1 MTSTDLQIFP
11 EEGVQ
16 SEIIDNGGS
25 IALGDVTTTDTILIE
40 TREDTGETSVSNF
53 VVFHDDITD
62 ERRCVMKNSK
72 TIDEN
77 QTACTTSVSIGY
89 VDNSNTRS
97 LEGVLEYTP
106 AGMDIRSVTDAGV
119 ESISTMDIDGLS
131 FNSDNVGV
139 ILGSTTQ
146 FRLFYDDS
154 TETLQIQYMD
164 TGAWVTKREFSR

>member
-1 MTSTDLQIFP
+1 MASTDLQIFP
-11 EEGVQ
+11 QDGVQ
-16 SEIIDNGGS
+16 NEIIENGGS
-25 IALGDVTTTDTILIE
+25 IALGDVTTSDTILIE

-53 VVFHDDITD
+53 VVFHDDTTD

-72 TIDEN
+72 TIDEA

-89 VDNSNTRS
+89 VDNSSTRS
-97 LEGVLEYTP
+97 LENVLEYTP
-106 AGMDIRSVTDAGV
+106 GGMNVRSVTDAGT

-139 ILGSTTQ
+139 ILGSSTQ
-146 FRLFYDDS
+146 FRLFYDDT

-164 TGAWVTKREFSR
+164 TGSWVTKREFSR